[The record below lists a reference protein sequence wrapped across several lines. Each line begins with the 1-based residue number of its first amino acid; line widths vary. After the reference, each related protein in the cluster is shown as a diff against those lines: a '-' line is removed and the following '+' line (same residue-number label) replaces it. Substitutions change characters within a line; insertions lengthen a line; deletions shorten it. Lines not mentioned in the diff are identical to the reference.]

1 MYLLRAAG
9 GVENPRKWFRILQ
22 VAVGLVCI
30 SLSVVVIAAYSSF
43 GQYSIVL
50 FALIALMI
58 IGIERIIAGIRG
70 KGLKKSSR
78 IINIAIGAAI
88 VGYLIPGI
96 IVPSFAI
103 KYIVLILGFGL
114 LANGIVRILDG
125 LRNDEYERRTRIFRT
140 GIGVLSAA
148 VGIVVLSSPKFGFV
162 LLLLIVSIALLL
174 TGIELVIVGTI
185 GKRIRTH
192 I

>member
-58 IGIERIIAGIRG
+58 IGIERIIAGIR
-70 KGLKKSSR
+70 
-78 IINIAIGAAI
+78 
-88 VGYLIPGI
+88 
-96 IVPSFAI
+96 
-103 KYIVLILGFGL
+103 
-114 LANGIVRILDG
+114 
-125 LRNDEYERRTRIFRT
+125 
-140 GIGVLSAA
+140 
-148 VGIVVLSSPKFGFV
+148 
-162 LLLLIVSIALLL
+162 
-174 TGIELVIVGTI
+174 
-185 GKRIRTH
+185 
-192 I
+192 